1 MTGVVR
7 FSYLFILLVIIV
19 TGWTH
24 LATPLLTVLFSY
36 FALCR
41 LNLWQRKW
49 LAVLLFLVV
58 VSGLLYGLG
67 SLVWRASRALPNIAS
82 ESIPSMIAYAKAHHV
97 ELPFTDLDSLKATV
111 MDMVKD
117 EFQFV
122 SNFARSATKQFVF
135 IVIGIVV
142 AVSLFLNPG
151 IEKGSL
157 TRKPPNLFTAA
168 TDEITNRF
176 RLFYGSFETVMGA
189 QLVISAINTLLTAI
203 FVLAIPLRH
212 GTVVV
217 GLTFI
222 CGLLPIVGNLISN
235 SIIVGIAFTISPRA
249 AIAALIFLVALHKL
263 EYFLNSKIIG
273 DRIKN
278 PVWLTLLALIIG
290 ERLMGIPGMILAP
303 VVLNYIKVEASRWPS
318 PQRKAVDRAEE
329 QETLAQR

>member
-7 FSYLFILLVIIV
+7 FSYFFILLVIVI

-41 LNLWQRKW
+41 LNVRDRKW
-49 LAVLLFLVV
+49 LSVLLFLIL
-58 VSGLLYGLG
+58 VSGILYGLG
-67 SLVWRASRALPNIAS
+67 FITKRALHALPKIAS
-82 ESIPSMIAYAKAHHV
+82 ESIPQIITYAKEHHV
-97 ELPFTDLDSLKATV
+97 ELPFSDLDSLKAAV
-111 MDMVKD
+111 MDMMKD

-122 SNFARSATKQFVF
+122 SNFARAATKQFIF

-142 AVSLFLNPG
+142 ALSLFLNPG
-151 IEKGSL
+151 IEKGPP

-189 QLVISAINTLLTAI
+189 QLLISAINTVLTAI
-203 FVLAIPLRH
+203 FVMAISLRH
-212 GTVVV
+212 ATVVV

-249 AIAALIFLVALHKL
+249 AIAALIFLIALHKL

-318 PQRKAVDRAEE
+318 SQRKPAERP
-329 QETLAQR
+329 QEEAIGQR